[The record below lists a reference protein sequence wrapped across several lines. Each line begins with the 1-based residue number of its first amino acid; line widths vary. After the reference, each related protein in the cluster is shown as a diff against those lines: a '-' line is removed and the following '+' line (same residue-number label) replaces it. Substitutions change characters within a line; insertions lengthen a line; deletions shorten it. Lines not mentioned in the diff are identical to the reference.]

1 MCMYLNDEDEK
12 NCCTIVISVISFVW
26 FSHYISY
33 THTSTVMCKL
43 FQGYVCT
50 ITLLYYCSQRN
61 DKITVFFSSN
71 FLSRK
76 AKKEEDLRCEKV
88 KQQCICTNIRTTR
101 VSSKTTKQIPHYVSC
116 FFSVVFLSY
125 LCEKAE
131 RRRPQET
138 KGKGF
143 CCFSQIFSCNYSGK
157 GKLNKGCKKN
167 LVRPLLLCC
176 FFFPSYL
183 AFKVCIQEKT
193 KKLKNGLLHAKLCCT
208 KYSNTGLLCFLW

>member
-33 THTSTVMCKL
+33 THNSTVMCKL

-101 VSSKTTKQIPHYVSC
+101 VVLKLQTDSTLCILFLQCSI
-116 FFSVVFLSY
+116 FVVFMRKSRGGLRKQ
-125 LCEKAE
+125 KAKVFAASL
-131 RRRPQET
+131 R
-138 KGKGF
+138 
-143 CCFSQIFSCNYSGK
+143 S
-157 GKLNKGCKKN
+157 
-167 LVRPLLLCC
+167 
-176 FFFPSYL
+176 FP
-183 AFKVCIQEKT
+183 AIIQ
-193 KKLKNGLLHAKLCCT
+193 AKE
-208 KYSNTGLLCFLW
+208 N

>member
-33 THTSTVMCKL
+33 THNSTVMCKL

-88 KQQCICTNIRTTR
+88 KQQYLHKYQNYKS
-101 VSSKTTKQIPHYVSC
+101 SSKTTNRFHIMYPVSLVQYFCRIYAKKQ
-116 FFSVVFLSY
+116 
-125 LCEKAE
+125 
-131 RRRPQET
+131 RRPQET